1 MTKRIVPGFFEKNFF
16 SKRNTPLYHRNL
28 FGLNEE
34 KIMPLSKGGFEA
46 KFSSD
51 KILEVLKKL
60 EAEEQIL
67 AGLYF
72 YESLSVDEI
81 SIIIQKHRNE
91 IRSSLNTIFTK
102 ISGTPLQK
110 DKVRMLTS
118 DVLR

>member
-1 MTKRIVPGFFEKNFF
+1 MTKRIVPGFFE
-16 SKRNTPLYHRNL
+16 RITLLCYRNL
-28 FGLNEE
+28 FGLDEE
-34 KIMPLSKGGFEA
+34 KIMPMRKGGFEA

-51 KILEVLKKL
+51 KIFEVLKNL

-81 SIIIQKHRNE
+81 SIIIQKHRSE
-91 IRSSLNTIFTK
+91 IHSSLNTIFTK

-110 DKVRMLTS
+110 DKARMLTS